1 MNPLKEQL
9 NIAQQRTQKIIEK
22 QNKYVLSSM
31 PKIKR
36 KKTLQINLI
45 TNLLM
50 LILCLIGL
58 IIFKAFWLISLLTV
72 SYTHLVPAESINTA
86 LHVPAHPSMKP
97 ILFHWLKKAGKR
109 QLMILSMRLLFH
121 NP

>member
-45 TNLLM
+45 TNLMM

-58 IIFKAFWLISLLTV
+58 IIFKAFWLISLL
-72 SYTHLVPAESINTA
+72 I
-86 LHVPAHPSMKP
+86 
-97 ILFHWLKKAGKR
+97 II
-109 QLMILSMRLLFH
+109 ILSLAVNFYLL
-121 NP
+121 NKYR

>member
-22 QNKYVLSSM
+22 QKKDVLSSM

-58 IIFKAFWLISLLTV
+58 IIFKAFWLISLL
-72 SYTHLVPAESINTA
+72 I
-86 LHVPAHPSMKP
+86 
-97 ILFHWLKKAGKR
+97 II
-109 QLMILSMRLLFH
+109 ILSLAVNFYLL
-121 NP
+121 NKYR

>member
-22 QNKYVLSSM
+22 QKKYVLSSM

-58 IIFKAFWLISLLTV
+58 IIFKAFWLIRLL
-72 SYTHLVPAESINTA
+72 I
-86 LHVPAHPSMKP
+86 
-97 ILFHWLKKAGKR
+97 II
-109 QLMILSMRLLFH
+109 ILSLAVNFYLL
-121 NP
+121 NKYR

>member
-9 NIAQQRTQKIIEK
+9 NIAQQRTQKIIGK
-22 QNKYVLSSM
+22 QKKYVLSSM

-58 IIFKAFWLISLLTV
+58 IIFKAFWLISLL
-72 SYTHLVPAESINTA
+72 I
-86 LHVPAHPSMKP
+86 
-97 ILFHWLKKAGKR
+97 II
-109 QLMILSMRLLFH
+109 ILSLAVNFYLL
-121 NP
+121 NKYR

>member
-58 IIFKAFWLISLLTV
+58 IIFKTFWLISLL
-72 SYTHLVPAESINTA
+72 I
-86 LHVPAHPSMKP
+86 
-97 ILFHWLKKAGKR
+97 II
-109 QLMILSMRLLFH
+109 ILSLAVNFYLL
-121 NP
+121 NKYR